1 MVRYLTLQT
10 KITTKG
16 RILTPRSRFRKTR
29 IVDDPLTGLPA
40 LTAGPDAAPLS
51 SKQVEEILASFP

>member
-1 MVRYLTLQT
+1 VQT